1 MKRWAAIA
9 ALLPFSA
16 LLIVSIYLLTQKD
29 PGPASFTSPMRPVPE
44 TTMQL
49 LDGGSLKLPD
59 LKGRP
64 YIVNIWASW
73 CAPCRVEHPLLVEM
87 SKQGVEIIGVLYGD
101 PDTAAARKIL
111 QDEGN
116 PFRQIVID
124 PTRDFGLEVGISG
137 VPESFL
143 VDAGGTIVKTLR
155 GPIGDEGAMNRF
167 TEAYRAEVA
176 KAGAA
181 PAAAPVAP

>member
-1 MKRWAAIA
+1 MKRWAAIV
-9 ALLPFSA
+9 ALVPFSA
-16 LLIVSIYLLTQKD
+16 LLVVSIWLLTRPD
-29 PGPASFTSPMRPVPE
+29 PGPASFASPMRPVPE
-44 TTMQL
+44 TQMEL
-49 LDGGSLKLPD
+49 LDGGKLSLAD

-64 YIVNIWASW
+64 YLVNIWASW
-73 CAPCRVEHPLLVEM
+73 CAPCRVEHPRLVDM
-87 SKQGVEIIGVLYGD
+87 ANQGVEIVGVLYGD

-116 PFRQIVID
+116 PFRHIVID

-155 GPIGDEGAMNRF
+155 GPIVDAPTEQRF
-167 TEAYRAEVA
+167 IDAWKAEVA
-176 KAGAA
+176 KAAGAPAQA
-181 PAAAPVAP
+181 PAAP